1 MNDPRPPAGLDQEL
15 RIAFYSAARDE
26 LIERIRL
33 RDQALFGYVVLLGG
47 YFGFALSLGDPAGT
61 GLGDWREIVSLFAL
75 PGASIIFTLIVVQHH
90 VQISQLARYIRVE
103 LMPDL
108 ENRHWD
114 SWCANNSPPIRIS
127 SRRWAQ
133 TLVLSMPSAYVLIRL
148 AMAWDGRWN
157 WLVALLALFAGG
169 AIFYILRWNGAVE
182 RLRVQ
187 DRTRIPQEP
196 AASPASGSNEP
207 VIPPQ
212 GE

>member
-1 MNDPRPPAGLDQEL
+1 MDDPRPATALDQEL
-15 RIAFYSAARDE
+15 RLALYSAARGE
-26 LIERIRL
+26 LLERIRL

-47 YFGFALSLGDPAGT
+47 YFGFALSLGDTRGA

-148 AMAWDGRWN
+148 AMAWDGRWD
-157 WLVALLALFAGG
+157 WLVALLAIFAGG

-182 RLRVQ
+182 RLRLQ
-187 DRTRIPQEP
+187 DRAPIPRSP
-196 AASPASGSNEP
+196 GAARSGGPNDSAS
-207 VIPPQ
+207 
-212 GE
+212 

>member
-1 MNDPRPPAGLDQEL
+1 
-15 RIAFYSAARDE
+15 
-26 LIERIRL
+26 
-33 RDQALFGYVVLLGG
+33 LFGYVVLLGG
-47 YFGFALSLGDPAGT
+47 YFGFALSLGDRPGA

-133 TLVLSMPSAYVLIRL
+133 TLVLSMPSAYVLVRL
-148 AMAWDGRWN
+148 AMAWDGRRD
-157 WLVALLALFAGG
+157 WLVALLAIFAGG

-182 RLRVQ
+182 RLRLQ
-187 DRTRIPQEP
+187 DRVPLRRGPLARGAAHSGGPDEP
-196 AASPASGSNEP
+196 I
-207 VIPPQ
+207 IPPHA
-212 GE
+212 EM